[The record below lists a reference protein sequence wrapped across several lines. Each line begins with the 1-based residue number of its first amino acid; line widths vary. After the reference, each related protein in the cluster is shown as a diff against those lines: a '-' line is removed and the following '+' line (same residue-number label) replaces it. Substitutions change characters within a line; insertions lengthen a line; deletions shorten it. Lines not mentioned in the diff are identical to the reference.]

1 MSFPPKRID
10 ITIPNEILGDEAL
23 SICLVDTKGIDN
35 TGGRAD
41 LDAHFDEPNTVMVL
55 CSPFNNAPAT
65 ELQQQMQLAVNGGN
79 TTVGI
84 KAAILALPRPGE
96 ALAVKDDQGIP
107 ADSVIDGYELK
118 REQVEMSLSSQN
130 LPYADIGFFNA
141 IEDDPKETVDF
152 LLSLVEGVRSRH
164 RSKLLEVI
172 DGATVL
178 VNNFAEAQV
187 QEVYQLAARRM
198 TVWLDNNREIGDL
211 TARLE
216 SSLIAAINRAY
227 ASSVRASVRRQ
238 GDWYN
243 LNYSYQLGYGAK
255 VTAARSVDHKRE
267 DFKAITENLL
277 QDEELEPA
285 FGLVRQARRILE
297 DGVDTLL
304 LRSELLGKRIYIQ
317 HLEPDSAFWRLCDG
331 RWGQGYGYRD
341 DVAQYHRN
349 WFSNSD
355 RDFQAM
361 VQELV
366 DREWRQIL
374 DRLAA
379 ILDPEVAE
387 AVAA

>member
-1 MSFPPKRID
+1 M
-10 ITIPNEILGDEAL
+10 
-23 SICLVDTKGIDN
+23 
-35 TGGRAD
+35 
-41 LDAHFDEPNTVMVL
+41 DAHFDEPNTVMVL

-297 DGVDTLL
+297 DGIDSLL
-304 LRSELLGKRIYIQ
+304 LQSELLGKGIYIQ
-317 HLEPDSAFWRLCDG
+317 HLKPDSPFWRRCDG
-331 RWGQGYGYRD
+331 EWGQGYGYRGR
-341 DVAQYHRN
+341 VAQHHQI
-349 WFSNSD
+349 WFSDSD